1 MEKKS
6 SEKTLKVIQT
16 IAKIAKVLSTIFFVI
31 GIVGFCLCVVG
42 IIFLAVGFDSVQ
54 IGSVTVRSIIAKN
67 AEMSNTE
74 LYMVMVSGLI
84 ECAVMAVLC
93 KFTEIYCKHEL
104 SDGTPFTL
112 SGSKEL
118 FRLGILRL
126 AIPLAAQILLSI
138 VLAILVHGSAEVNK
152 VTVSSNGGSFGV
164 GLVLLLLSLVFRFG
178 AQKDAEAKAV
188 QEETQAAPESEE
200 PSNSGESSE
209 EVSEQ

>member
-1 MEKKS
+1 MENKP

-54 IGSVTVRSIIAKN
+54 IGGVTVRSIIAKN

-188 QEETQAAPESEE
+188 PETPAAPENEE
-200 PSNSGESSE
+200 SSDSGESSE
-209 EVSEQ
+209 EVSKQ